1 MFEQAAPHPPS
12 AKTDEQSEDCTPVR
26 TSSRE
31 QGEQPIQTDPIQSQ
45 TSTVEVPSGG
55 EGGSKGVEAD
65 EDAAKVPLTGA
76 KFTLVMF
83 ALLCGV
89 AMASLDGTIVAT
101 AIKAVVA
108 ELGRQELVP
117 WIGSTYLMS
126 AAITCSLCGKL
137 ADLFGRKLV
146 FLLALSLFT
155 LGSAGAGAAQSMS
168 ILIGARA
175 VQGLGGGG
183 IFTLAIIIIAEI
195 VPTRKRSIYLGLMTA
210 VFGFSS
216 VIGPLVGGALSD
228 HVSWRWCFLIN
239 IPIGLLTIIAVMVF
253 LPFPSPAG
261 TFMQKMAKLDI
272 LGALLLSSAI
282 VCFLTP
288 LQLGGSTWEWNSVQ
302 VIALFIVSLVQ
313 ILAFIYVELR
323 VASEPIIPATLFC
336 NSSSPAILGI
346 AIMLGATFFT
356 SLYYM
361 SLFFQITNGDTATQ
375 AGVKLIP
382 LMVGFS
388 GASVLTGIF
397 ISRTQR
403 YVALFY
409 VGPILAILGGVFMA
423 LLTPSSKA
431 YESVLSLGVFGIGT
445 GVLVQVRTFG
455 AQISVPRELLATAS
469 AVAQTCNAIGG
480 SVGVAIAGT
489 LFNNVI
495 HAQVA
500 SNPVLIEAIRQLEA
514 RGVSV
519 DPTSVLAFI
528 RELVVLPDAGL
539 ANAELLQVFNH
550 AFKVTYLSLLVYPT
564 LILLLAL
571 FVREFPCRVKTDAE
585 TVEV

>member
-210 VFGFSS
+210 VF
-216 VIGPLVGGALSD
+216 
-228 HVSWRWCFLIN
+228 
-239 IPIGLLTIIAVMVF
+239 
-253 LPFPSPAG
+253 AG

-272 LGALLLSSAI
+272 LGALLLSFAI